1 MTATTLDQHEARA
14 HALAEKFIE
23 FLETNE
29 APDGL
34 FAPDVFLDFTM
45 PTWRLQASG
54 RNDCVA
60 LRRAGHPG
68 SGTVPRWRFDP
79 TPTGF
84 VLEFE
89 EAWDAHGEHWTAREM
104 CRADISEDGITQ
116 FAVYCTG
123 DWSAAQRADHAAA
136 VTLIRP

>member
-1 MTATTLDQHEARA
+1 VTTTLSQSEARA

-23 FLETNE
+23 FLETGE

-34 FAPDVFLDFTM
+34 FAPDVFCDFTM
-45 PTWRLQASG
+45 PNWRLQSSG
-54 RNDCVA
+54 PEDCVA
-60 LRRAGHPG
+60 LRRAGHEGP
-68 SGTVPRWRFDP
+68 SSVPRWRFDP

-89 EAWDAHGEHWTAREM
+89 EAWDWQGEHWTAREM
-104 CRADISEDGITQ
+104 CRADISRAGITQ
-116 FAVYCTG
+116 LAVYCTG
-123 DWSAAQRADHAAA
+123 DWDSARRAEHAAA